1 MKNFL
6 KKIILPTVDTIVA
19 IEDVPEVGEARPEE
33 FATVEALIGFAKN
46 DQKQRGLKLNDNI
59 LIQVCYISI
68 LKTISIIDLIT
79 PPLKFPYYFNLRKL
93 IREKFSAPSY
103 QTKYASEPIIASIM
117 RLTYSCCCCLLIRTQ

>member
-68 LKTISIIDLIT
+68 LRTISIIDLIT
-79 PPLKFPYYFNLRKL
+79 SPLKFPNYFNLRKL
-93 IREKFSAPSY
+93 IREKFSALSY
-103 QTKYASEPIIASIM
+103 QTKYAS
-117 RLTYSCCCCLLIRTQ
+117 

>member
-1 MKNFL
+1 M
-6 KKIILPTVDTIVA
+6 KKIILPTADTIVA
-19 IEDVPEVGEARPEE
+19 NEDVPEVGEARPEE

-79 PPLKFPYYFNLRKL
+79 PPLKFP
-93 IREKFSAPSY
+93 
-103 QTKYASEPIIASIM
+103 
-117 RLTYSCCCCLLIRTQ
+117 

>member
-68 LKTISIIDLIT
+68 LKTISIIDLTT
-79 PPLKFPYYFNLRKL
+79 PPSKFSILFQPTQRIYPHNLLQDYLPSHYYYFNTFIL
-93 IREKFSAPSY
+93 F
-103 QTKYASEPIIASIM
+103 
-117 RLTYSCCCCLLIRTQ
+117 